1 MAEESISKSLLDAIS
16 IIAQKTADD
25 ISSDKT
31 IIAIIKKSIN
41 TSEGKYLITYNSGN
55 FYAYLQSG
63 SKEVYSI
70 GDQVYILVPQGDMS
84 QRKFIIGK
92 VQEDQEDQ
100 SSTQTSV
107 TGLLNDYNILGS
119 NAVVEKSYKS
129 SNDLYVTKMQPLA
142 LNSHD
147 MTYFYYCYV
156 RETLSVDGIDLDYD
170 SNIYPIIDIDEESFS
185 NSAKQ
190 AEALLIRAKFKA
202 SLTDIDNIGNYGII
216 VNIAFED
223 TTNPQVDDNNNVTYP
238 PKLIAYVLDMSKMT
252 GNPIK
257 YYDYTWQYMISNF
270 DGEHYLYI
278 DSIIAFS
285 EGFVNNNTV
294 VNDVTVD
301 PKIYIDNLE
310 ILALDEITSI
320 NGDYKLQ
327 LSTPQ
332 GNTIKENENKDIVIK
347 AKVTY
352 LNQDITDNCAFYWGA
367 KDPSVINTHE
377 DYNGKLGSG
386 YRYIDFAQKNVLTL
400 SPNQLTMA
408 ENTYVCLAIYESN
421 IILKT
426 TTSIFNNN
434 NKIEVTIESD
444 QGTNFQFNEGNPTL
458 TCLINGKRNNYSSR
472 YSDSLFNFIWSKVD
486 TESGGI
492 LFNKTVEELTADK
505 EKELAECGES
515 GVSSE
520 GRSIM
525 QVLSYYLSN
534 GIKWTAIKG

>member
-257 YYDYTWQYMISNF
+257 YYDYT
-270 DGEHYLYI
+270 
-278 DSIIAFS
+278 
-285 EGFVNNNTV
+285 
-294 VNDVTVD
+294 
-301 PKIYIDNLE
+301 
-310 ILALDEITSI
+310 
-320 NGDYKLQ
+320 
-327 LSTPQ
+327 
-332 GNTIKENENKDIVIK
+332 
-347 AKVTY
+347 
-352 LNQDITDNCAFYWGA
+352 
-367 KDPSVINTHE
+367 
-377 DYNGKLGSG
+377 
-386 YRYIDFAQKNVLTL
+386 
-400 SPNQLTMA
+400 
-408 ENTYVCLAIYESN
+408 
-421 IILKT
+421 
-426 TTSIFNNN
+426 
-434 NKIEVTIESD
+434 
-444 QGTNFQFNEGNPTL
+444 
-458 TCLINGKRNNYSSR
+458 
-472 YSDSLFNFIWSKVD
+472 
-486 TESGGI
+486 
-492 LFNKTVEELTADK
+492 
-505 EKELAECGES
+505 
-515 GVSSE
+515 
-520 GRSIM
+520 
-525 QVLSYYLSN
+525 
-534 GIKWTAIKG
+534 